1 MIWNKKV
8 ECMSDDDRKKLQLEK
23 LQEIVKY
30 AYENVPYYRK
40 RLDEI
45 KIKPK
50 DIKTLK
56 DIEKLPFTTKDD
68 LRDAYPFEML
78 LFLKRK

>member
-1 MIWNKKV
+1 MIEKIY
-8 ECMSDDDRKKLQLEK
+8 SLERLK
-23 LQEIVKY
+23 EAVKN

-40 RLDEI
+40 RLDGI
-45 KIKPK
+45 NIKPD

-68 LRDAYPFEML
+68 LKGSL
-78 LFLKRK
+78 SI